1 MKKSKVLFSVII
13 PQRDSLK
20 TLPRLI
26 ESIPEREDIEIVIV
40 DNSPTPIN
48 KTDIKTSRF
57 FNLCHS
63 DSCRFAGGAR
73 NVGIENSSGE
83 WLIFADS
90 DDFFENN
97 AFTILDEFVD
107 SEYDL
112 IYFGCNS
119 VYDDTLMP
127 SDRHLMFQGIVD
139 NYLSGKENEMKT
151 RLYHVVPW
159 AKMVRRSLVDEYN
172 IRFDEVIAANDM
184 YFSTQV
190 AYYAKAFHVDA
201 RPIYV
206 VTTRKGSLTNRWNY
220 DILKSRYVVGLRR
233 NQFLK
238 QRGLSKYQ
246 VSVMV
251 YLQKALKMSVS
262 TFFEFIG
269 LSIKYRQ
276 NIFVG
281 VSNWLKTK
289 KRIDRSDKTKSKYIV
304 KG

>member
-1 MKKSKVLFSVII
+1 MQYKYSII
-13 PQRDSLK
+13 VPQRDSIN

-26 ESIPEREDIEIVIV
+26 ESIPERVDIEIIIV
-40 DNSPTPIN
+40 DNSPTPVHRSE
-48 KTDIKTSRF
+48 IKTSRNF
-57 FNLCHS
+57 KLCHS
-63 DSCRFAGGAR
+63 GAQRFAGGAR

-90 DDFFENN
+90 DDFFEKD
-97 AFTILDEFVD
+97 AFSIIDEYKN

-159 AKMVRRSLVDEYN
+159 AKMVRRSLVDEHN

-206 VTTRKGSLTNRWNY
+206 ATTRKGSLANRWNY

-289 KRIDRSDKTKSKYIV
+289 KGIDRSDKTKSKYIV
-304 KG
+304 KE

>member
-1 MKKSKVLFSVII
+1 MKKISVII
-13 PQRDSLK
+13 PFK
-20 TLPRLI
+20 GTIYTLPRLVN
-26 ESIPEREDIEIVIV
+26 SIPVDDRIEIILIENSDNPHDIGKLELNRDVIFISA
-40 DNSPTPIN
+40 NES
-48 KTDIKTSRF
+48 
-57 FNLCHS
+57 
-63 DSCRFAGGAR
+63 RFAGGAR

-90 DDFFENN
+90 DDFFEKD
-97 AFTILDEFVD
+97 AFSIIYEYVD

-139 NYLSGKENEMKT
+139 NYLSGKENEMRT

-159 AKMVRRSLVDEYN
+159 AKMVRRSLIEMHN

-184 YFSTQV
+184 FFSTQA
-190 AYYAKAFHVDA
+190 AYYAKAFHADA

-206 VTTRKGSLTNRWNY
+206 VTTRKGSLANRWNY
-220 DILKSRYVVGLRR
+220 DILKSRYIVGLRR

-238 QRGLSKYQ
+238 QHGLSKYQ

-251 YLQKALKMSVS
+251 YLQKALKMNIS
-262 TFFEFIG
+262 TFVEFVG
-269 LSIKYRQ
+269 LAIEYRQ

-281 VSNWLKTK
+281 VGNWLKTK
-289 KRIDRSDKTKSKYIV
+289 KKIDKSDKTKSKYIV
-304 KG
+304 KE